1 MRDAPLAVK
10 RVVGPW
16 PGSTSLTRTLNAL
29 SSCASDPVR
38 SLTARRV
45 AATSRLGS

>member
-29 SSCASDPVR
+29 SSCASNPVNP
-38 SLTARRV
+38 SIAILLAV
-45 AATSRLGS
+45 